1 MLYVPVERL
10 TAIDFLEMLTA
21 QWPVVGKTKE
31 ALDSV
36 AETHNVIPLP
46 AFDEDHEHIA
56 PEDYQRKLSGAVVEV
71 HFALMHYLIKQEKK
85 SVFTAVVRQIV
96 VLRAPPAPPVNPL
109 KRARLSDGPML
120 TGTRKIKKTAK
131 VGLSVVHIFCHSLHQ
146 TQE

>member
-1 MLYVPVERL
+1 M
-10 TAIDFLEMLTA
+10 TAG
-21 QWPVVGKTKE
+21 WPVFGKTKE
-31 ALDSV
+31 ALDGI
-36 AETHNVIPLP
+36 AETHNVVPLP

-85 SVFTAVVRQIV
+85 SVFTAIVRQIV
-96 VLRAPPAPPVNPL
+96 VLRPPPAPPVNPL

-120 TGTRKIKKTAK
+120 TGTRKIKKTSN
-131 VGLSVVHIFCHSLHQ
+131 VRCWVIHIFYNSRCQ